1 MIYENPEFI
10 DYNTWNFNLEESSP
24 CIDSG
29 SPDIIDQDGTIS
41 DIGATKIDL
50 NCSNLGDL
58 NNDNLINVLDI
69 TLGVCSIL
77 NTTNNNCVASC
88 NWDMNNDNE
97 YNIVDIIL
105 IINIII
111 N

>member
-1 MIYENPEFI
+1 MYVPPVEGECCPECV
-10 DYNTWNFNLEESSP
+10 L
-24 CIDSG
+24 SG
-29 SPDIIDQDGTIS
+29 DINQDGSINVSDVVIS
-41 DIGATKIDL
+41 VNIV
-50 NCSNLGDL
+50 LGMSPYNELADL

-77 NTTNNNCVASC
+77 NTTNNDCLASC

-97 YNIVDIIL
+97 YNVVDIIL